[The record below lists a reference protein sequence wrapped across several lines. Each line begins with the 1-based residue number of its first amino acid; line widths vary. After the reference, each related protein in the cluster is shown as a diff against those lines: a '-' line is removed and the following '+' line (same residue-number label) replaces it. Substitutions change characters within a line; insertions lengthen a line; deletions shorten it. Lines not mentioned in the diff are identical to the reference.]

1 MHTVRFPVMGSPPLL
16 AVLALGVCLP
26 VASAAQQSPCDQRT
40 LDNARGE
47 RNGYQQR
54 DPTRCEGLYGS
65 DVSGQVLKVVS
76 LTAGFDYD
84 TASSKPLM
92 LTWSAPAGSYVRL
105 LAQAT
110 KRDLYYRMDARPETP
125 GEFEWPSDL
134 LRARRITKNDIG
146 LLGLS
151 SAGNG
156 QHELL
161 VPLQISQEGD
171 APSADRYELQLLP
184 NVGLSEVRVSLA
196 SVSEVG
202 GRPTG
207 ALIRDQQ
214 PVRRRSFPERRPIKI
229 RIPYSELP
237 APGIYLVEIS
247 GKRANGRPVAATPIW
262 FYHGGT

>member
-1 MHTVRFPVMGSPPLL
+1 M
-16 AVLALGVCLP
+16 
-26 VASAAQQSPCDQRT
+26 
-40 LDNARGE
+40 
-47 RNGYQQR
+47 
-54 DPTRCEGLYGS
+54 
-65 DVSGQVLKVVS
+65 
-76 LTAGFDYD
+76 TAGFDYD
-84 TASSKPLM
+84 TASRKPLI
-92 LTWSAPAGSYVRL
+92 LTWSAPAGSDVRL
-105 LAQAT
+105 VGQAT
-110 KRDLYYRMDARPETP
+110 KRDVYYRMDARPKTP

-134 LRARRITKNDIG
+134 LRIRRITKNDIG

-151 SAGNG
+151 EQSAGG
-156 QHELL
+156 EQHELL
-161 VPLQISQEGD
+161 VPLRINQEGD

-229 RIPYSELP
+229 GIPYSELP

-247 GKRANGRPVAATPIW
+247 GKRANGRAVAATPIW
-262 FYHGGT
+262 FYHGGK